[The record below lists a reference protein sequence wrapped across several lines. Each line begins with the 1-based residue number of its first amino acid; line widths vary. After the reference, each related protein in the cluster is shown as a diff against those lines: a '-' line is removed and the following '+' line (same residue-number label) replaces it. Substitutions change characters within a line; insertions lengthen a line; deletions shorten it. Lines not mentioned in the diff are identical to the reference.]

1 MSIELIKQFIDAMAL
16 AECQPENTDDIKAD
30 DKRSYFQI
38 AGDKPGRKR
47 GAYKLKIDDG
57 FGVGWFTDYRSG
69 ELIKWHSK
77 SNKKFTPDERAAWK
91 KRIEAEKEIKDKE
104 QAELYRI
111 AAIKA
116 ERLWKQAQRTGT
128 TEYLTRKQ
136 IGLHGA
142 RIMRGILV
150 VGAFRDGKPSTL
162 QFIAGN
168 GDKRYLKDGEKSGA
182 YFPLATGNE
191 DLSKLVICE
200 GFSTGASI
208 REATG
213 LPVVVAFDSGNL
225 AAVSKIFRKK
235 YPDSEIIF
243 ASDNDTWNVSPKFKP
258 KFIDTKT
265 LPHDSPFWEEWEA
278 AGHMHNTGVI
288 SAQQAAVAI
297 GGARVVIPRFRD
309 TSSKSTDMNDLARL
323 EGLDAVKRLFI
334 TPEISDDA
342 PPLDEEPQE
351 ISQDEWE
358 SYHAEPPSDTETASL
373 VKLYTAAPEVR
384 PKDSDWRSK
393 LAYKENGNLQGNSI
407 QNSLLLI
414 ENDKVLKNIYCFD
427 SFSQEMTVYQCPPWE
442 DAHKF
447 KPHILQDSDVT
458 FLTGYMEKL
467 GLKLG
472 QSQIQKSLHAIVR
485 KNSKNPAQ
493 EYFNSLKWDGVKRLD
508 TWLQD
513 YCGATMEPSEYV
525 SAIGRKWLC
534 ASVRRVME
542 PGAKFDHM
550 LILEGAQGIR
560 KSTLLR
566 ELATIHGKAYFDDT
580 LRIEHL
586 TDSKYATRF
595 QGKLIIEI
603 AELAGIHRADVE
615 KLKGA
620 LSVQDDSITLKY
632 ENNTTK
638 YPRQFIIGGT
648 VNPQEG
654 NGYLSDPTG
663 NRRFWP
669 VSTSNIKI
677 EEVRKIKE
685 QLWAEAA
692 AVAKDEELY
701 LTGHLASMQDEV
713 VALRLNEHP
722 WSGEIT
728 RFAYGKRIVEK
739 EEIWGLLSVN
749 DRTKRTTSASNEIGK
764 IMTKLGYKN
773 KQVRFGDDREYKWV
787 REMREE
793 DLGV

>member
-1 MSIELIKQFIDAMAL
+1 MSSELIKQFIDAMSA
-16 AECQPENTDDIKAD
+16 AECQPANTDDIKAD
-30 DKRSYFQI
+30 DKRNYFQI

-47 GAYKLKIDDG
+47 GAYKLKIDES
-57 FGVGWFTDYRSG
+57 FGCGWFVDYRNG
-69 ELIKWHSK
+69 EVIKWHSK
-77 SNKKFTPDERAAWK
+77 TNRKFTPAERADWK
-91 KRIEAEKEIKDKE
+91 KRIEAERAIKDKE
-104 QAELYRI
+104 QAEIYRLT
-111 AAIKA
+111 ATKA
-116 ERLWKQAQRTGT
+116 KRLWDGATRTGT

-136 IGLHGA
+136 INLNGA
-142 RIMRGILV
+142 RIMRGLVV
-150 VGAFRDGKPSTL
+150 VGAFKDGQVSTL
-162 QFIAGN
+162 QFIAADGE
-168 GDKRYLKDGEKSGA
+168 KRFLKDGEKSGS
-182 YFPLATGNE
+182 YFPLAKGGE
-191 DLSKLVICE
+191 DLSRLILCE
-200 GFSTGASI
+200 GYATACSI

-213 LPVVVAFDSGNL
+213 LPVVCAFDAGNL
-225 AAVSKIFRKK
+225 SPVSKILRDK
-235 YPDSEIIF
+235 YPDSEIIL
-243 ASDNDTWNVSPKFKP
+243 AADNDAWTTSPKFKP
-258 KFIDTKT
+258 KGIDIKS
-265 LPHDSPFWEEWEA
+265 LPHDSPFWDEWGE
-278 AGHMHNTGVI
+278 AGHLHNTGVV
-288 SAQQAAVAI
+288 SAQQAALAI
-297 GGARVVIPRFRD
+297 GGARVVIPRFLN
-309 TSSKSTDMNDLARL
+309 TSSKPTDWNDLFIL
-323 EGLDAVKRLFI
+323 EGSDKVRAAFI
-334 TPEISDDA
+334 TPDTANA
-342 PPLDEEPQE
+342 PPEDAETPTQE
-351 ISQDEWE
+351 DWE
-358 SYHAEPPSDTETASL
+358 NYYAELPSDQETAAL
-373 VKLYTAAPEVR
+373 VQLYTAAPEVR
-384 PKDSDWRSK
+384 ASDVDWRSK

-442 DAHKF
+442 DAQKF
-447 KPHILQDSDVT
+447 RPHILQDSDVT

-472 QSQIQKSLHAIVR
+472 QGQIQKSLHAIVR

-493 EYFNSLKWDGVKRLD
+493 EYFNSLKWDGVRRLD

-513 YCGATMEPSEYV
+513 YCGAILEPQEYV

-542 PGAKFDHM
+542 PGTKFDHM

-669 VSTSNIKI
+669 VSTNNIKI
-677 EEVRKIKE
+677 EGIREIKE

-692 AVAKDEELY
+692 SVAKNEELY
-701 LTGHLASMQDEV
+701 LTGKLAVMQSEV

-728 RFAYGKRIVEK
+728 RFSYGRRIVEK
-739 EEIWGLLSVN
+739 EEIWTLLGVT
-749 DRTKRTTSASNEIGK
+749 DRTKRTTTASNEIGK

-773 KQVRFGDDREYKWV
+773 KQVMAGGDREYKWV
-787 REMREE
+787 KDVKDEE
-793 DLGV
+793 IGL